1 MKFVWFLNWIAIIAT
16 GMWPLALVIL
26 LVVAIAKGLKPVE
39 A

>member
-1 MKFVWFLNWIAIIAT
+1 MKALWFIIWIAIIAT